1 MFIKEKMSCKKVF
14 VKNKEDIEVRIINN
28 VDIRVINLMLGEF
41 VDVNV
46 VIKQGDRYIRNYTFH
61 IEGEEYQ
68 NWGNS
73 DEYLENLILEKLGL
87 ERRD

>member
-1 MFIKEKMSCKKVF
+1 MSSKKVL

-41 VDVNV
+41 VEVNA

-61 IEGEEYQ
+61 IEGEDYQ
-68 NWGNS
+68 NWGSS
-73 DEYLENLILEKLGL
+73 DEYLENLVLQKLGL

>member
-1 MFIKEKMSCKKVF
+1 MSSKKVF

-46 VIKQGDRYIRNYTFH
+46 SIKQDDRYIRNYTFH

-68 NWGNS
+68 NWGNN
-73 DEYLENLILEKLGL
+73 DEYLENLVLQKLGL